1 MNSRDMM
8 AILDK
13 ARAFYPAFF
22 EKKTDEALLEIAES
36 WATLFAR
43 ISTAVFANAFQAT
56 ILSSKFF
63 PTPSEVCEK
72 LGATAKQAELTE
84 QEAWGLVREA
94 MKRGRSD
101 NGAAWDSLPPQV
113 QRAVGNA
120 GVLRDW
126 ALMDAGTV
134 NSVIASNFMRSYR
147 MVTERQEAAR
157 PPLGL
162 PSADRQQEAFA
173 LPGVDSTSAEYAR
186 LEALG
191 AYGLVRFQKLYAAG
205 LRGEEIPDEVRRA
218 ADEDLFRLEFAG
230 AKTPAAGL
238 PSALHSPQSHT
249 DKDEASADLRSNLH
263 SDTAYRESAASSLQ
277 GAMA

>member
-8 AILDK
+8 VILDK

-126 ALMDAGTV
+126 ACTV
-134 NSVIASNFMRSYR
+134 
-147 MVTERQEAAR
+147 
-157 PPLGL
+157 L
-162 PSADRQQEAFA
+162 
-173 LPGVDSTSAEYAR
+173 
-186 LEALG
+186 
-191 AYGLVRFQKLYAAG
+191 
-205 LRGEEIPDEVRRA
+205 
-218 ADEDLFRLEFAG
+218 
-230 AKTPAAGL
+230 
-238 PSALHSPQSHT
+238 
-249 DKDEASADLRSNLH
+249 
-263 SDTAYRESAASSLQ
+263 
-277 GAMA
+277 

>member
-1 MNSRDMM
+1 MDSRDMM

-36 WATLFAR
+36 WAELFAVVPVE
-43 ISTAVFANAFQAT
+43 IFAKAFQAT
-56 ILSSKFF
+56 ILSNKFF

-94 MKRGRSD
+94 LKRGRSD
-101 NGAAWDSLPPQV
+101 NGAAWDSLPPPV

-147 MVTERQEAAR
+147 MVAERQEAAR
-157 PPLGL
+157 PSLGL

-173 LPGVDSTSAEYAR
+173 LPGVGSSSAEYAR
-186 LEALG
+186 LEAQG

-218 ADEDLFRLEFAG
+218 ADDDLQKLDTSRGKTRQISPFEDAGDQSVAENQKPKIEALRRVTARIENLE
-230 AKTPAAGL
+230 AAY
-238 PSALHSPQSHT
+238 
-249 DKDEASADLRSNLH
+249 EANP
-263 SDTAYRESAASSLQ
+263 
-277 GAMA
+277 

>member
-94 MKRGRSD
+94 LKRGRSD
-101 NGAAWDSLPPQV
+101 NGAAWDSLPSQV

-147 MVTERQEAAR
+147 MVAERQEAAS

-173 LPGVDSTSAEYAR
+173 LPGVDSSSAEYAR
-186 LEALG
+186 LEELG
-191 AYGLVRFQKLYAAG
+191 ADGLVRFQKLYAAG

-230 AKTPAAGL
+230 EKTPAADR
-238 PSALHSPQSHT
+238 PSG
-249 DKDEASADLRSNLH
+249 RH
-263 SDTAYRESAASSLQ
+263 SDTAYRESAVSSLQ

>member
-1 MNSRDMM
+1 MNRNEM
-8 AILDK
+8 ALILDK

-22 EKKTDEALLEIAES
+22 EKKTDEALLEIAKA
-36 WATLFAR
+36 WAELFAG
-43 ISTAVFANAFQAT
+43 ISAAVFAKAFQAT

-94 MKRGRSD
+94 IKRGRSD
-101 NGAAWDSLPPQV
+101 NGAAWDSLPSQV

-173 LPGVDSTSAEYAR
+173 LPGVNRSEDDYKR
-186 LEALG
+186 LEELG
-191 AYGLVRFQKLYAAG
+191 AHGLIRFQKLYAAG
-205 LRGEEIPDEVRRA
+205 LRGEEIPEEVRRA
-218 ADEDLFRLEFAG
+218 ADEDLFRLEFSEKLELA
-230 AKTPAAGL
+230 
-238 PSALHSPQSHT
+238 
-249 DKDEASADLRSNLH
+249 EV
-263 SDTAYRESAASSLQ
+263 TA
-277 GAMA
+277 